1 MAKMDRTGAVRPM
14 RAEDLESVARL
25 EQTCFSESWS
35 ENLLRSGLDNRLDSY
50 LVYEE
55 LGAVL
60 GYCVLRTLADEGEI
74 QRIAVDPA
82 FRRQGIAR
90 KLMESMAAVARMK
103 GAREVALEVRE
114 SNVSAR
120 KLYESYGFRQ
130 EAVRRDYYRNPAE
143 DAIIM
148 WRGIRH
154 SSLFLVIQASPL
166 NRRENGRSLRICG
179 KGRADGW
186 RIEKG
191 EGNP

>member
-1 MAKMDRTGAVRPM
+1 MAKMERTGAVRPM

-60 GYCVLRTLADEGEI
+60 GYCVLHTLADEGEI

-148 WRGIRH
+148 W
-154 SSLFLVIQASPL
+154 
-166 NRRENGRSLRICG
+166 NRRI
-179 KGRADGW
+179 
-186 RIEKG
+186 
-191 EGNP
+191 

>member
-1 MAKMDRTGAVRPM
+1 MERTGAVRPM

-55 LGAVL
+55 LGTVL

-130 EAVRRDYYRNPAE
+130 EAVRRVYYRNTAE

-148 WRGIRH
+148 W
-154 SSLFLVIQASPL
+154 
-166 NRRENGRSLRICG
+166 NRRI
-179 KGRADGW
+179 
-186 RIEKG
+186 
-191 EGNP
+191 

>member
-1 MAKMDRTGAVRPM
+1 MERTGTVRPM
-14 RAEDLESVARL
+14 RAEDLERVAQL
-25 EQTCFSESWS
+25 EQMCFSESWS
-35 ENLLRSGLDNRLDSY
+35 ENMLRSGLDNRLDSY
-50 LVYEE
+50 LVYQEAE
-55 LGAVL
+55 TVL

-114 SNVSAR
+114 SNESAR

-130 EAVRRDYYRNPAE
+130 EAVRRGYYRNPPE

-148 WRGIRH
+148 WNRGI
-154 SSLFLVIQASPL
+154 
-166 NRRENGRSLRICG
+166 
-179 KGRADGW
+179 
-186 RIEKG
+186 
-191 EGNP
+191 